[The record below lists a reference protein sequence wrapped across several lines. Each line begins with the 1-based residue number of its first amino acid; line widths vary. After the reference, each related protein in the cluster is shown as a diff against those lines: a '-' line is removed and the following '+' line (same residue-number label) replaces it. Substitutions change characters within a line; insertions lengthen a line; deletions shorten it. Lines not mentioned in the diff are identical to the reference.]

1 MFSFTGR
8 IRFYLYAHP
17 TDMRK
22 SFDGL
27 SGLIRNHLLS
37 DPLSGDV
44 YLFINRR
51 SDRIKLFVWGRDG
64 WWIYYKRLEKGTFQ
78 IPLAPASSD
87 SLELAYEDLLMLLEG
102 IDLKKSKK
110 RVRFGRN
117 TLA

>member
-1 MFSFTGR
+1 MFFFNSK
-8 IRFYLYAHP
+8 IRFYLYTHP

-27 SGLIRNHLLS
+27 SGLITNHLLS

-44 YLFINRR
+44 CLFINRR
-51 SDRIKLFVWGRDG
+51 GDRIKLFVWGRDG

-87 SLELAYEDLLMLLEG
+87 SVELAYEDLLMLLEG
-102 IDLKKSKK
+102 IDLEKSKK
-110 RVRFGRN
+110 RVRFGH
-117 TLA
+117 LIC

>member
-1 MFSFTGR
+1 MFSFNSK
-8 IRFYLYAHP
+8 IRFYLYTHP

-27 SGLIRNHLLS
+27 SGVITNHLLS

-78 IPLAPASSD
+78 IPLKDASSD

-102 IDLKKSKK
+102 IDLEKSKK
-110 RVRFGRN
+110 RVRLGREL
-117 TLA
+117 LA